1 MLKTTLWHEPEG
13 FGFFVSDPEF
23 RDSIDARASDE
34 AWKNRF
40 AVRRG
45 FVKICVIS
53 EFTEIPITVEF
64 DKTGPDPISEAAW
77 DRIVECSI
85 ETKSNAIAFQSAVG
99 DEFGRLEVPSGR
111 YRLRI
116 CYGGQ
121 GTAQDTGESADSY
134 LIQVWPSDDQSIRV
148 VKPCDQ

>member
-13 FGFFVSDPEF
+13 FGFFVSDPDF
-23 RDSIDARASDE
+23 RDSIDAKASDE
-34 AWKNRF
+34 AWTNRF
-40 AVRRG
+40 AARRG

-64 DKTGPDPISEAAW
+64 DRFAPDPISESAW
-77 DRIVECSI
+77 DLIVECPI
-85 ETKSNAIAFQSAVG
+85 ETRSEAIAFQSAVG
-99 DEFGRLEVPSGR
+99 DEFGRLEVPSGS

-121 GTAQDTGESADSY
+121 DTRQQSGESADSY
-134 LIQVWPSDDQSIRV
+134 LIQIWPSDDGSTRV
-148 VKPCDQ
+148 LKK